1 MTTSASLT
9 DQLAAQLQGP
19 QLQQLASRLGIAPE
33 QAQSAVQ
40 TALPLLMG
48 ALGRN
53 SQQAGGTDALLGA
66 LQRDHAGSPDIG
78 SLLGTLLGG
87 STSGAQ
93 GNGAGIVG
101 HLFGDRAPQAAAGL
115 GQATGLETG
124 KANQLLQLLAPI
136 VMAYLAKRFLGGNAD
151 ASSQLGPALA
161 QEQQRASS
169 DTGINGLLGSVL
181 DQDGDG
187 KLGLGDVM
195 KLGGSLFGKR

>member
-66 LQRDHAGSPDIG
+66 LQRDHAGSPDLG

-87 STSGAQ
+87 SASGAQ

-101 HLFGDRAPQAAAGL
+101 HLFGDRRRRLPLVWARPPAWKPAR
-115 GQATGLETG
+115 
-124 KANQLLQLLAPI
+124 PI
-136 VMAYLAKRFLGGNAD
+136 NCC
-151 ASSQLGPALA
+151 SCWHPS
-161 QEQQRASS
+161 
-169 DTGINGLLGSVL
+169 
-181 DQDGDG
+181 
-187 KLGLGDVM
+187 
-195 KLGGSLFGKR
+195 